1 VVVHCEGSGWVGCV
15 CDDGDDRMWSF
26 YVWLWGGGAG
36 APRAALRGEGV
47 VWPGWKESWTTGV
60 SQPEGR
66 QKRGIGCRGTVNN
79 GGEGHGWR
87 L

>member
-47 VWPGWKESWTTGV
+47 V
-60 SQPEGR
+60 
-66 QKRGIGCRGTVNN
+66 
-79 GGEGHGWR
+79 
-87 L
+87 